1 MQDKKDKTEGFE
13 ENDARFTKDEMNF
26 AELPLA
32 LPCHRAPKDK
42 KAIRVTI
49 ATRDPQGRPIEKEW
63 QVTGDSLYGLPLA
76 VDEEVFLGLMHFL
89 HRSDF
94 QERRVHFTQY
104 SLFQRLGWGDGQW
117 AYNRLQTSLDRLKG
131 ATIRSKEA
139 FWDHK
144 GKCFVTK
151 AFNLIDDYTLSRRA
165 DSSGGDEPFVSSVSF
180 SEFVFESFRAGFIK
194 TLDLDMY
201 LELASPIARKMFRL
215 LDKKLYKSP
224 VYEIDLMH
232 LAQRV
237 ALTDTSFPSKIR
249 QKFEGPHQELIDIGF
264 LKSVRYLRKGGST
277 VLRYTMAAKSEWKPV
292 RERVRVLPTEHPLVR
307 EMVARG
313 ITRDVAEALLKQHDE
328 KRIADKLEVF
338 DHLRSAGSPMLAKNP
353 AGFLRTSIEKDFAPP
368 AGYVSRAE
376 RQKRKQEEMAA
387 LELKRNQEEATRKSD
402 RKRQEQMETLWTS
415 LTDAERSDLEEQV
428 LITLNAFARKAYV
441 QEKAAGRVGPGHHAL
456 RTGVAQL
463 IAARNGLSAPD
474 PSAIQELVGGSR
486 EG

>member
-1 MQDKKDKTEGFE
+1 MQEKKDRTEGTE
-13 ENDARFTKDEMNF
+13 ESGARFTKDEMNF

-49 ATRDPQGRPIEKEW
+49 ATRDAQGRSIEKEW

-89 HRSDF
+89 HRSGF
-94 QERRVHFTQY
+94 QDRRVHFTQY

-151 AFNLIDDYTLSRRA
+151 AFNLIDNYALYRRA
-165 DSSGGDEPFVSSVSF
+165 GSIGGDEPFVSSVSF

-201 LELASPIARKMFRL
+201 LELSSPIAKKMFRL
-215 LDKKLYKSP
+215 LDKKLYKAP

-237 ALTDTSFPSKIR
+237 ALTDTSFPSQIR
-249 QKFEGPHQELIDIGF
+249 QKFEGPHQELIKIGF

-277 VLRYTMAAKSEWKPV
+277 MLRYTMAAKSEWKPV
-292 RERVRVLPTEHPLVR
+292 RERVRVLPPAEHPLVR
-307 EMVARG
+307 EMAARG
-313 ITRDVAEALLKQHDE
+313 VTRDVAEALLKQHGE
-328 KRIADKLEVF
+328 KHVADKLEVF
-338 DHLRSAGSPMLAKNP
+338 DHLRAASSPMLAKNP
-353 AGFLRTSIEKDFAPP
+353 AGFLRASIEKNFAPP
-368 AGYVSRAE
+368 TGYVSRAE
-376 RQKRKQEEMAA
+376 RQRRKQEQAA
-387 LELKRNQEEATRKSD
+387 TLQQKLKQEEAERASE
-402 RKRQEQMETLWTS
+402 RERQEQMETLWTS

-428 LITLNAFARKAYV
+428 LITLNQFARKAYQ
-441 QEKAAGRVGPGHHAL
+441 QERAAGRVGPGHHAL
-456 RTGVAQL
+456 RAGVAQL
-463 IAARNGLSAPD
+463 IAVRRGLSVTAD
-474 PSAIQELVGGSR
+474 TEAMRGLVTQG
-486 EG
+486 

>member
-1 MQDKKDKTEGFE
+1 MREKKEKKDGNE
-13 ENDARFTKDEMNF
+13 ESEARFTKDEMNF

-32 LPCHRAPKDK
+32 LPCHRAPKGK

-89 HRSDF
+89 HRSGFND
-94 QERRVHFTQY
+94 RRVHFTQY

-117 AYNRLQTSLDRLKG
+117 AYDRLQTSLDRLKG

-151 AFNLIDDYTLSRRA
+151 AFNLIDDYALSRRA
-165 DSSGGDEPFVSSVSF
+165 GSTIGDEPFVSSVSF

-232 LAQRV
+232 LAQRI
-237 ALTDTSFPSKIR
+237 ALTDISFPSKIR

-264 LKSVRYLRKGGST
+264 LKSVRYLRKGNST
-277 VLRYTMAAKSEWKPV
+277 MLRYTMAAKSEWKPV
-292 RERVRVLPTEHPLVR
+292 RERVRVLPVEHPLVR
-307 EMVARG
+307 ELVARG
-313 ITRDVAEALLKQHDE
+313 VTRDVAEALLKQHGE
-328 KRIADKLEVF
+328 KQVADKLEVF
-338 DHLRSAGSPMLAKNP
+338 DDMRSSNSPLLTKNP
-353 AGFLRTSIEKDFAPP
+353 AGFLRMSIEKDFAPP

-376 RQKRKQEEMAA
+376 RQRRKHQEAAA
-387 LELKRNQEEATRKSD
+387 LEERIRLEQVQKKSE
-402 RKRQEQMETLWTS
+402 REQREQMETLWTS
-415 LTDAERSDLEEQV
+415 LTDSERSDLEEQV
-428 LITLNAFARKAYV
+428 LITLNAFARKAYN

-463 IAARNGLSAPD
+463 IAQRRGPAPD
-474 PSAIQELVGGSR
+474 PVQELV
-486 EG
+486 